1 MKNNNNT
8 TQPMVTEQ
16 HQQFNQELY
25 MQPLFPGTHLYG
37 PVFPQQSQI
46 HVNDSVEGE
55 PIERRVERIMNNNEP
70 ITDGAPLI
78 YTDRKD
84 GVDPAHN
91 IRTDRWDL
99 ALDMTDSITK
109 QAIAKRTE
117 FHAPKPE
124 PTDPAPTGAP
134 TDPPGPA
141 K

>member
-1 MKNNNNT
+1 
-8 TQPMVTEQ
+8 
-16 HQQFNQELY
+16 
-25 MQPLFPGTHLYG
+25 
-37 PVFPQQSQI
+37 
-46 HVNDSVEGE
+46 
-55 PIERRVERIMNNNEP
+55 MNNNEP

-117 FHAPKPE
+117 FHTPKQQEQTPGD
-124 PTDPAPTGAP
+124 PGTPAPEAGA
-134 TDPPGPA
+134 